1 MSIEVRLANARD
13 RKALAQFYSRE
24 GIRFDELA
32 SRTSLMPIG
41 VSKETMFI
49 IATSDDT
56 VCAALKLDIGQ
67 DVSVGKI
74 GFIQHF
80 EIEDELE
87 STDLGLRMLQKTEEI
102 AEEKGLRTLDA
113 MVTEKRQDVIKLYT
127 DSKFEEHHK
136 EVYLRRN
143 FRSRIF

>member
-1 MSIEVRLANARD
+1 MSIEVRLATARD
-13 RKALAQFYSRE
+13 RKTLAQFYSRE

-41 VSKETMFI
+41 VSKETMFV
-49 IATSDDT
+49 IAATNDT
-56 VCAALKLDIGQ
+56 VYAALKLDIGQ

-87 STDLGLRMLQKTEEI
+87 STDLGLRMLQKTVEI

-113 MVTEKRQDVIKLYT
+113 MVTEKRLDVIKLYT
-127 DSKFEEHHK
+127 DSQFEENHK

>member
-13 RKALAQFYSRE
+13 RQAPAQFYSRE

-49 IATSDDT
+49 IAAVNDT

-87 STDLGLRMLQKTEEI
+87 SVILPDIIYRLERSVLV
-102 AEEKGLRTLDA
+102 A
-113 MVTEKRQDVIKLYT
+113 ME
-127 DSKFEEHHK
+127 
-136 EVYLRRN
+136 N
-143 FRSRIF
+143 APGP